1 MLHRF
6 AFWHIMNDYFE
17 HAGVKCAGQKM
28 IQIRREPSAR
38 QRVIMRHCNVIRR
51 AGGVQLH
58 NAMNKFLIHARL
70 SAGEKQ
76 LESIE
81 VIIEVINNR
90 RKAVVGIIKH
100 LNRLLACGKRAES

>member
-1 MLHRF
+1 
-6 AFWHIMNDYFE
+6 
-17 HAGVKCAGQKM
+17 M

-51 AGGVQLH
+51 AGGVQFH
-58 NAMNKFLIHARL
+58 NTMNKFLIHARL

-76 LESIE
+76 LESVE

-90 RKAVVGIIKH
+90 RKAVVGI
-100 LNRLLACGKRAES
+100 CTVCSPAESALNPDKDFSKSSQKPFAAGSTSARYKLSLSG